1 MDGQQAEGE
10 YIFEARAGDSHHVR
24 AFQDFDEAIYF
35 AQQVWNSMPERV
47 QRDCPKIPGAR
58 FLVTTRDGFVLH
70 DCLENVRRAE
80 QRKADADRARKDPK
94 HLQEWENELLF
105 RIRIEK
111 TYEYGD
117 LYERGWNGSES
128 VYRLLQ
134 AEGYFGEEA
143 NDVLDFL
150 TMVTVK
156 EELENR
162 SGKARAKKG
171 AR

>member
-24 AFQDFDEAIYF
+24 AFQDFDEAICF
-35 AQQVWNSMPERV
+35 AQQVWDSMPERV

-80 QRKADADRARKDPK
+80 QRRMDADRARKDPK
-94 HLQEWENELLF
+94 HLREWGDELLL
-105 RIRIEK
+105 RIGIGK
-111 TYEYGD
+111 TYEYGE
-117 LYERGWNGSES
+117 LYESGWDGTES
-128 VYRLLQ
+128 VYELLCN
-134 AEGYFGEEA
+134 AGLFGEEA
-143 NDVLDFL
+143 NDALDYL
-150 TMVTVK
+150 AMVTVK
-156 EELENR
+156 EELE